1 MRREIHYETDA
12 GAASFIPL
20 SGPDM
25 RQTIPDPPNL
35 PYPTRRREERKRAPR
50 SSTCTLLV
58 VVEAAGPVTGVT
70 NEVVQH

>member
-12 GAASFIPL
+12 VAASFIPL

-50 SSTCTLLV
+50 SSTCKLLV
-58 VVEAAGPVTGVT
+58 VGRECRPGHG
-70 NEVVQH
+70 